1 MKEKKECE
9 KVGKSGESD
18 LVITLTH
25 FERIVIEHY
34 VVLLQCL
41 DKRIKNNEVLLTQA
55 IVLVGHLMK
64 FITVENSIFVSHNDR
79 V

>member
-1 MKEKKECE
+1 
-9 KVGKSGESD
+9 
-18 LVITLTH
+18 
-25 FERIVIEHY
+25 
-34 VVLLQCL
+34 
-41 DKRIKNNEVLLTQA
+41 VLLTQA